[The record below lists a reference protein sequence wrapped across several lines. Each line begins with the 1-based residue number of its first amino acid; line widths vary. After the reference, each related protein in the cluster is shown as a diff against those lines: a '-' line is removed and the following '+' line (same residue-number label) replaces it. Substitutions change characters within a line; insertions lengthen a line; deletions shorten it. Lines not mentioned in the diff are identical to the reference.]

1 MTMTATMITNRTY
14 LEQKENQLNDNN
26 NNQSYTT
33 VKETY
38 LKKIRN
44 KETNKEYKDSKMDT
58 R

>member
-1 MTMTATMITNRTY
+1 MTATMITNRTY